1 MIIKIVKVFVHQS
14 LDYFFGLW
22 YNMID
27 VKIGLAAERFGQFG
41 ERRQMR
47 HIRKFTRTLYKK
59 NSVRGSLV
67 GADNIGEPVC
77 TGLAICGRAL
87 SICFWHGYFCIFD
100 PKRKGTDAHDSVYK
114 RLHV

>member
-1 MIIKIVKVFVHQS
+1 MIIKIVKVFVRQS
-14 LDYFFGLW
+14 LDYFFDVW

-67 GADNIGEPVC
+67 GADNIRRTCMHGARCLWSRPEHLL
-77 TGLAICGRAL
+77 LA
-87 SICFWHGYFCIFD
+87 
-100 PKRKGTDAHDSVYK
+100 
-114 RLHV
+114 RLFLYIL